1 MEKRLLV
8 ALALSLVVLFV
19 FQGFLK
25 GMPSRR
31 LAHRVTP
38 APVKGE
44 SPSPTT
50 AAPLVAASSGTAKTT
65 QMPVEKE
72 ETVETEK
79 FTLVFSDIGG
89 TLKKIVLKEYGSQ
102 EKEEVLCEEASPA
115 SRLFAMDIGPIPD
128 LAKRKFTTTR
138 GADHIQYRYVEPG
151 LMEVT
156 KKISFHKDFD
166 YIDLEISIKNLSSGE
181 TTFAYEII
189 GAGGIKDLSA
199 AGRKLLQSESMI
211 DGKIWR
217 VKAVKAEKE
226 KSGTLAWTGSRNQYF
241 ATVLKPE
248 KPMAGVSVTT
258 TNAQDLGT
266 IVKSYEYR
274 LSGGLQQVDR
284 YKFYAGP
291 LNEKR
296 ISVLGNDAQAIV
308 DYGFFGAVSKAL
320 LVVLRKFYG
329 WTGNWGLAI
338 ILLTVAINIVI
349 FPLTLKSFVSMQQMK
364 KVQPHVE
371 KLKELHKDNPQKLNR
386 EMMELYKKY
395 NVNPLGGCLPL
406 LLQMPIFIALYQ
418 ALMNTID
425 LKGGKFLW
433 IADLSRPDA
442 VPLPASLPLI
452 GKSINILPILMAIGM
467 FAQQMLSQKAATGT
481 VSGDQASQ
489 QKMMM
494 IMFPLLFGFMFYN
507 MPSGLV
513 LYWLTN
519 TVLMTAEQGLISRR
533 VN

>member
-1 MEKRLLV
+1 MEKRLLI
-8 ALALSLVVLFV
+8 ALALSMIILFF
-19 FQGFLK
+19 FQGFYK
-25 GMPSRR
+25 KAPSQRIVR
-31 LAHRVTP
+31 QAETTP
-38 APVKGE
+38 VNSA
-44 SPSPTT
+44 SPSPLTYAPAT
-50 AAPLVAASSGTAKTT
+50 PAAGKTM
-65 QMPVEKE
+65 QVPIEKE
-72 ETVETEK
+72 ETIETDK
-79 FTLVFSDIGG
+79 FIFVFSDIGG
-89 TLKKIVLKEYGSQ
+89 TLKKVVLKEYGTKD
-102 EKEEVLCEEASPA
+102 KEEVLCEEANPA
-115 SRLFAMDIGPIPD
+115 NRLFAMDITLIPE
-128 LAKRKFTTTR
+128 LAKRKFETSR
-138 GADHIQYRYVEPG
+138 GTDHIQYRYIAPG
-151 LMEVT
+151 LMEIT
-156 KKISFHKDFD
+156 KRITFHKSFD
-166 YIDLEISIKNLSSGE
+166 YIDLKISIKNLSTQDLS
-181 TTFAYEII
+181 FSYELL

-199 AGRKLLQSESMI
+199 AGRKLLLAESMV

-217 VKAVKAEKE
+217 LKSVKGEKT
-226 KSGTLAWTGSRNQYF
+226 KTGSISWVGSRNQYF

-248 KPMAGVSVTT
+248 KPLAEVSVTT
-258 TNAQDLGT
+258 TSGQDLLS
-266 IVKSYEYR
+266 IVTSYECR
-274 LSGGLQQVDR
+274 LSAGAEQSDS
-284 YKFYAGP
+284 YMFYAGP

-296 ISVLGNDAQAIV
+296 IGVLGDDAQAIV
-308 DYGFFGAVSKAL
+308 DYGFFGAVSKVL
-320 LVVLRKFYG
+320 LGVLRKLYG

-349 FPLTLKSFVSMQQMK
+349 FPLTLKSFISMQQMK

-425 LKGGKFLW
+425 LKGGRFLW
-433 IADLSRPDA
+433 IKDLSRPDA
-442 VPLPASLPLI
+442 VPLPVALPLI

-467 FAQQMLSQKAATGT
+467 FVQQLLSQKAATGA
-481 VSGDQASQ
+481 VSGEQANQ

-519 TVLMTAEQGLISRR
+519 TVLMTTEQGLISRR
-533 VN
+533 MN

>member
-1 MEKRLLV
+1 MII
-8 ALALSLVVLFV
+8 LFV
-19 FQGFLK
+19 FQGFYK
-25 GMPSRR
+25 R
-31 LAHRVTP
+31 TP
-38 APVKGE
+38 AQKIALQGE
-44 SPSPTT
+44 
-50 AAPLVAASSGTAKTT
+50 AAPIKSENTFPAAGKSGAAVFPEAGKMT

-72 ETVETEK
+72 EIFETEK
-79 FTLVFSDIGG
+79 FVLVFSDIGG
-89 TLKKIVLKEYGSQ
+89 TLKKVSLKEYGT
-102 EKEEVLCEEASPA
+102 KDTEEVLCEEANPA
-115 SRLFAMDIGPIPD
+115 NRLFAMEIGLIPD
-128 LAKRKFTTTR
+128 LANRKFVTSR
-138 GADHIQYRYVEPG
+138 GNDYIQYRYIEPG

-156 KKISFHKDFD
+156 KRITIHKSLDYMDLKISTKN
-166 YIDLEISIKNLSSGE
+166 ISTRDLA
-181 TTFAYEII
+181 FAYSLI
-189 GAGGIKDLSA
+189 GAGGIKDLST
-199 AGRKLLQSESMI
+199 AGRKLLQAESMI

-217 VKAVKAEKE
+217 QKSVKSAKV
-226 KSGTLAWTGSRNQYF
+226 KSGLTSWVGSRNQYF

-248 KPMAGVSVTT
+248 KPMAEVSVTT
-258 TNAQDLGT
+258 TNGQDLVS
-266 IVKSYEYR
+266 IVTSYEYR
-274 LSGGLQQVDR
+274 LSAGAEQADN
-284 YKFYAGP
+284 YMFYAGP
-291 LNEKR
+291 LNETR
-296 ISVLGNDAQAIV
+296 VGVIGEDVQAIV
-308 DYGFFGAVSKAL
+308 DYGFFGAVSKVL
-320 LVVLRKFYG
+320 LGVLRKLYA

-338 ILLTVAINIVI
+338 ILLTIAINIVI

-371 KLKELHKDNPQKLNR
+371 KLKELHKDNPQRLNR

-433 IADLSRPDA
+433 ITDLSRPDA
-442 VPLPASLPLI
+442 VPLPVTLPLI
-452 GKSINILPILMAIGM
+452 GKSINILPILMAAGM
-467 FAQQMLSQKAATGT
+467 FVQQFLSQQAATGT
-481 VSGDQASQ
+481 ATGDQASQ

-533 VN
+533 MN